1 MNARTNKRRRVGRV
15 DRRQLPD
22 PALGPVRLYSSRAE
36 ALATFP
42 RPKGSGLGDLV
53 RAFALRIGLLVG
65 GLFGVG
71 RAFRTGLDNRAQAD
85 RPPRL
90 RGLSGYEGAAK
101 GRRVDGW
108 FTSNKSANAQIKTSA
123 KSLRAR
129 ARHLTRNNPHAAS
142 AVDKLVG
149 ATVGVGI
156 PPTSATGIEALD
168 KEANALFSEWSSEC
182 QVSGCGGFDALVA
195 LAARAMFESG
205 EVLVR
210 RRPRRLEDNLTVPL
224 QLEILEADL
233 LDQQDNRTLPNGGQ
247 VIQGVEFD
255 AVGRPVAYHL
265 LTSHPGDDHARLVSR
280 TGSNRVRLSR
290 ARIAHLFEQQRPGQ
304 ARGVPWL
311 APVIRRMR
319 DFDDYTDA
327 ERLRKKIEACLT
339 AWVKGGDEYDGG
351 DPAEVDGLAPT
362 RVTDSEGIPIEQVE
376 PGLILYLPDG
386 KEVVFNAPHTIG
398 GYAEFAKV
406 ELHGI
411 AAGARMTYEL
421 LTGDLEKV
429 NFSSIRSGKLTWNRT
444 IDTLRAHAV
453 IPLLCDRL
461 YDWFVDAAISAGLLP
476 DLVEVGALMG
486 RTRPLRR
493 WPRRW
498 HPPRPEA
505 VDRLKDAKAD
515 ELELGVMLSTRTEL
529 LGRRGK
535 DFRKV
540 VDELVEEQKI
550 LEAAGLLPEP
560 VAPAAPDPAPE
571 AVEPEDEDPPAGDGD
586 ESGGEAAPDGA
597 EDGDD
602 RGSELTITRPTG
614 NAP

>member
-1 MNARTNKRRRVGRV
+1 VNARTRRRRFGHV

-22 PALGPVRLYSSRAE
+22 PALGPVRLYNSRAE
-36 ALATFP
+36 ALSSFP
-42 RPKGSGLGDLV
+42 RPKGSGLGDLF
-53 RAFALRIGLLVG
+53 RAAALRVGLWFG
-65 GLFGVG
+65 GVLGIG
-71 RAFRTGLDNRAQAD
+71 RAFRSGIGQRARAD
-85 RPPRL
+85 RPVRV
-90 RGLSGYEGAAK
+90 RSLSGYDGAAK

-108 FTSNKSANAQIKTSA
+108 ITSNKSANAQIKTAA

-129 ARHLTRNNPHAAS
+129 ARHLSRNNPHAAS

-156 PPTSATGIEALD
+156 PPTSSTGLEELD
-168 KEANALFSEWSSEC
+168 KLVNDLFDEWSPDC
-182 QVSGCGGFDALVA
+182 QTSACGGFDALVA
-195 LAARAMFESG
+195 LGARAMFESG
-205 EVLVR
+205 EVMVR
-210 RRPRRLEDNLTVPL
+210 RRPRRLDDDLAVPL
-224 QLEILEADL
+224 QLELLEADL
-233 LDQQDNRTLPNGGQ
+233 LDNQDNRILPNGAQ
-247 VIQGVEFD
+247 VIQGVEYD
-255 AVGRPVAYHL
+255 AIGRPVAYHL
-265 LTSHPGDDHARLVSR
+265 LSSHPGDDGNTRVSR
-280 TGSNRVRLSR
+280 LGVSTVRIAR

-304 ARGVPWL
+304 SRGIPWL

-351 DPAEVDGLAPT
+351 NPAEVDGLAPT
-362 RVTDSEGIPIEQVE
+362 RVTDSEGVPIEQVE

-386 KEVVFNAPHTIG
+386 KEVQFNAPHTIG

-411 AAGARMTYEL
+411 AAGARMTYAD

-429 NFSSIRSGKLTWNRT
+429 NFSSSRYGKLTWNRT

-461 YDWFVDAAISAGLLP
+461 YDWFIEAAIGGGLLP
-476 DLVEVGALMG
+476 DLVELARLMG

-493 WPRRW
+493 WPRKW

-515 ELELGVMLSTRTEL
+515 AEELGTMLATRTEL

-540 VDELVEEQKI
+540 VDELVAENKI
-550 LEAAGLLPEP
+550 LETAGLLP
-560 VAPAAPDPAPE
+560 APAEEMSPPPAPE
-571 AVEPEDEDPPAGDGD
+571 EVEPEDDDPPAGDNEPTND
-586 ESGGEAAPDGA
+586 ELEV
-597 EDGDD
+597 E
-602 RGSELTITRPTG
+602 
-614 NAP
+614 N

>member
-1 MNARTNKRRRVGRV
+1 MNARTRGRRVGRV

-22 PALGPVRLYSSRAE
+22 PSIGPVRLHNSRAE
-36 ALATFP
+36 ALSSFP
-42 RPKGSGLGDLV
+42 RPKGAGLGDLV
-53 RAFALRIGLLVG
+53 RAVALRVGLWVG
-65 GLFGVG
+65 GLLGVG
-71 RAFRTGLDNRAQAD
+71 RAFRSGVQERARSD
-85 RPPRL
+85 RPARV

-108 FTSNKSANAQIKTSA
+108 RTSNKSANAQIRTAA

-129 ARHLTRNNPHAAS
+129 ARHLSRNNPHAAS

-156 PPTSATGIEALD
+156 PPTSATGLEELD
-168 KEANALFSEWSSEC
+168 KLANDLFDEWSPDC
-182 QVSGCGGFDALVA
+182 QTSACGGFEALVA

-205 EVLVR
+205 DVMVR
-210 RRPRRLEDNLTVPL
+210 RRPRRLDDNLAVPL
-224 QLEILEADL
+224 QLELLEADL
-233 LDQQDNRTLPNGGQ
+233 LDNQDNRTLPNGGQ
-247 VIQGVEFD
+247 VIQGVEYD
-255 AVGRPVAYHL
+255 PIGRPVAYHL
-265 LTSHPGDDHARLVSR
+265 LASHPGDDQLSLRSRL
-280 TGSNRVRLSR
+280 GSSTVRVAR

-304 ARGVPWL
+304 SRGVPWL

-339 AWVKGGDEYDGG
+339 AWVKGGDEYDGT

-386 KEVVFNAPHTIG
+386 KEVQFNAPHTIG

-444 IDTLRAHAV
+444 IDTLRAHVV

-461 YDWFVDAAISAGLLP
+461 YDWFTESAIAAGLLP
-476 DLVEVGALMG
+476 DLVEVAAMMG

-493 WPRRW
+493 WPRKW

-515 ELELGVMLSTRTEL
+515 EAELGSMLATRTEL

-540 VDELVEEQKI
+540 VDELVAENKI
-550 LEAAGLLPEP
+550 LEAAGLLP
-560 VAPAAPDPAPE
+560 APEDETSPAPPAPEPE
-571 AVEPEDEDPPAGDGD
+571 AVEPEDEDPPAGDNEPTD
-586 ESGGEAAPDGA
+586 EELEAEAAKLA
-597 EDGDD
+597 
-602 RGSELTITRPTG
+602 
-614 NAP
+614 AA